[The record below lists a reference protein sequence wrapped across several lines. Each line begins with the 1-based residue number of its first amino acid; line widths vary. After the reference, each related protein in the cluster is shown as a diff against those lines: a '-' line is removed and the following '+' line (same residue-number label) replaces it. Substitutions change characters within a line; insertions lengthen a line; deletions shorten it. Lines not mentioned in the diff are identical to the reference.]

1 MARFCRQFYC
11 ADRGDRYCCADCY
24 LRRDCGNP
32 CLNHPSRCGLEDSDG
47 KPAVRRGSRS
57 RLPPKDKNRK

>member
-11 ADRGDRYCCADCY
+11 DERGDRYCCADCY

-32 CLNHPSRCGLEDSDG
+32 CLNHPSRCGLVDSDG

-57 RLPPKDKNRK
+57 RRPPKGINKQ